1 MKIAHYH
8 KKPLNVAHHGR
19 WFLTYFDGNDFRS
32 LAIELLTD
40 EEGKKLSVGDKIKV
54 TLDPFFVLQELEKDT
69 LSSRAYKIMALEQLA
84 TYYKDNETVLRMIKL
99 YTSKLYP
106 Q

>member
-8 KKPLNVAHHGR
+8 KKPLNVAHHGK
-19 WFLTYFDGNDFRS
+19 WFLTYFDGHDFRS

-69 LSSRAYKIMALEQLA
+69 SSPRAYKIMALEQLS
-84 TYYKDNETVLRMIKL
+84 THYKNNETILRMIKMHL
-99 YTSKLYP
+99 SKLYL